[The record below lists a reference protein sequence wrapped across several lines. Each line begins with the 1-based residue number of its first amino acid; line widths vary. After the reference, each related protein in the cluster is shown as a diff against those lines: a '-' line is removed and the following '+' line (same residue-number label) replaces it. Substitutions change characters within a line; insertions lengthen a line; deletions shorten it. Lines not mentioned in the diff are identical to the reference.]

1 MCKLLRNILALGLL
15 ICCHE
20 LLSEEIS
27 LNLGEPLSESETEF
41 YSITVFPDG
50 ENLPE
55 GKGNVQQGLKLYKTQ
70 CAYCHGETGIE
81 GPAARLAGKDGWF
94 SLSDPL
100 RILRIQKYPIL
111 LVSVGGLWP
120 YATTIFDYVRRAMPH
135 QAPKTL
141 SNDEAYAATA
151 YILYLNDLL
160 EVDEELNQD
169 NLSKVT
175 MPGKERS
182 ISAW

>member
-1 MCKLLRNILALGLL
+1 MCKLLRFILALGFLL
-15 ICCHE
+15 HVQQ
-20 LLSEEIS
+20 LRSEEFA
-27 LNLGEPLSESETEF
+27 LNLGKPLSKEEIEL
-41 YSITVFPDG
+41 YSITIFPDG

-55 GKGNVQQGLKLYKTQ
+55 GKGSVEQGRNIYAAR
-70 CAYCHGETGIE
+70 CANCHGETGIE

-94 SLSDPL
+94 SISDPL
-100 RILRIQKYPIL
+100 RIMRIQKYPIL

-120 YATTIFDYVRRAMPH
+120 YATSIFDYVRRAMPH

-141 SNDEAYAATA
+141 SNDEVYAVTA
-151 YILYLNDLL
+151 YILYLNGLL
-160 EVDEELNQD
+160 ETEEELNQN
-169 NLSKVT
+169 NLSQIT